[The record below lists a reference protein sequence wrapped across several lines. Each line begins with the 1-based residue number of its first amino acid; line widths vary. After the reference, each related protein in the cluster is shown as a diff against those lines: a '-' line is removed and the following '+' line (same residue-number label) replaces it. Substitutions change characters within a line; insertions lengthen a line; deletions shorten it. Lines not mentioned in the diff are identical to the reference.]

1 MRRLVIVSVIG
12 ACLVASGGWFAG
24 GERAIAGDRSAAAD
38 KGRVLFRQH
47 CASCH
52 GLDAKGRGPVA
63 AALKSGPPDLTIIQV
78 PGEKFPS
85 YKVATIIDGEKDVTA
100 HGTRKMPVWGVVF
113 RRTEGDLLK
122 QANIY
127 ALVKYIESIQTAGK

>member
-1 MRRLVIVSVIG
+1 MRKLIALSVMGLFLAVIV
-12 ACLVASGGWFAG
+12 GWVPSIHSTLAA
-24 GERAIAGDRSAAAD
+24 EKSAAAD
-38 KGRVLFRQH
+38 KGRALFRQH

-52 GLDAKGRGPVA
+52 GLDAKGSGPVA
-63 AALKSGPPDLTIIQV
+63 AALKSGPPDLTIIQT

-85 YKVATIIDGEKDVTA
+85 YRVATIIDGEKDVTA
-100 HGTRKMPVWGVVF
+100 HGTRKMPVWGVIF

-127 ALVKYIESIQTAGK
+127 ALVKYIESIQTARK